1 MSSRAQVYFIAFAL
15 ILLGFGMT
23 LQKSFEMDFPLVKG
37 ETKEVWTVEALVTFK
52 ADSSQPEAQAKLTLP
67 SKQSGIAILDEQYTT
82 SGYGLTTKEQNNVRQ
97 AIWSKRNASGQ
108 QRLFYKMQLTYD
120 GQQQSELMP
129 SPNLDPKT
137 DFDKDQMVAAEA
149 IMEMAFSQ
157 SADRESLVH
166 RLIQI
171 VQTKDLPE
179 VGYLLNDELKTGSKT
194 ELVKNLLAIKGID
207 SNIVRGLYLED
218 GHRRLLPSE
227 LLAVYIDQDWKL
239 FNFDS
244 ERETN
249 LDNFLIWQIGG
260 KSLLDVIGG
269 YDSQVHFSIISNIMS
284 SRKVAVWNELHVE
297 SDDSEFTILGLPTE
311 QQSIFKLILLIP
323 LGALVVVFLRVLVGI
338 KTSGTFMPVLIA
350 LAFIETTLSTGLPVF
365 LTIVFVGLLIRSYLS
380 NINLLL
386 VARVAAIVVIVVGLM
401 GVISITSHKL
411 GIEQG
416 LTVTFFPMIILAWT
430 IERMSII
437 WEEEGPK
444 DVLIQGTGSL
454 VVAIMCYFVMTSS
467 TLKYLAF
474 NFPELHLATLGI
486 ILILGQYNGYRLSEL
501 FRFAQVS
508 KSEQEW
514 HIPPS
519 QQIPAGQTST
529 SASPKEEG

>member
-15 ILLGFGMT
+15 ILLGLGMT
-23 LQKSFEMDFPLVKG
+23 LHKSYEMDFPLVKG
-37 ETKEVWTVEALVTFK
+37 ETKEVWTVEALVNFK
-52 ADSSQPEAQAKLTLP
+52 ADASQPEAQAKLTLP
-67 SKQSGIAILDEQYTT
+67 SQQSGIAILDEQYTT
-82 SGYGLTTKEQNNVRQ
+82 SGYGLTTTEENNVRQ
-97 AIWSKRNASGQ
+97 AVWSKRNASGQ

-129 SPNLDPKT
+129 EPNPEPQA
-137 DFDKDQMVAAEA
+137 DFDKDQLIAAQA
-149 IMEMAFSQ
+149 IIDMAFEQ

-171 VQTKDLPE
+171 IQTKDLPE
-179 VGYLLNDELKTGSKT
+179 VGYLLNDELKTGSKSK
-194 ELVKNLLAIKGID
+194 LIKNLLALKGID
-207 SNIVRGLYLED
+207 STIVRGLYLED

-227 LLAVYIDQDWKL
+227 ILSVYIDQDWKL

-244 ERETN
+244 DRDTT

-269 YDSQVHFSIISNIMS
+269 YDSEVRFSIISNIMS

-297 SDDSEFTILGLPTE
+297 GDDSEFTILGLPTE

-350 LAFIETTLSTGLPVF
+350 LAFIETTLTTGLPVF

-444 DVLIQGTGSL
+444 DVLVQGSGSL
-454 VVAIMCYFVMTSS
+454 IVAIMCYFVMTSS

-474 NFPELHLATLGI
+474 NFPELHLATLGF

-514 HIPPS
+514 HIPPT
-519 QQIPAGQTST
+519 QQKPAAQ
-529 SASPKEEG
+529 SASSQEER